1 MRRVLAP
8 ACVLLGI
15 AAGPIAAAAQD
26 PFEIEVY
33 SYSTAGRSEWEL
45 DAHVNYTATGTT
57 RYDGPVAPTE
67 HQAHLALEVTRGI
80 TDLFE
85 AGAYVLSAY
94 RPGAGVEYAGWRLRS
109 RVRFPESWRLP
120 VLMSLGAEL
129 EFTRAPYDENAA
141 GLEIRPTLGRRF
153 GRLQV
158 DLNPVVER
166 GLRGQGSG
174 SGEDWEFEPSARLG
188 LTLSKAVD
196 VSVEY
201 YGKTPLLDSEAPAG
215 GAAHQFY
222 PSVDLKLGEDFA
234 CSVGVG
240 VGNTAAANRLV
251 LKSRFEFP
259 LSRTAA
265 R

>member
-1 MRRVLAP
+1 MRHLRRHLAP
-8 ACVLLGI
+8 VCVLVGT
-15 AAGPIAAAAQD
+15 AAVPRVAAAQD

-33 SYSTAGRSEWEL
+33 PYHTAERGEWEL
-45 DAHVNYTATGTT
+45 AAHLNYTAAGTT
-57 RYDGPVAPTE
+57 DYDGPVAPTE
-67 HQAHLALEVTRGI
+67 HQAHLALELTRGI
-80 TDLFE
+80 TDLWE
-85 AGAYVLSAY
+85 AGAYLLSAY
-94 RPGAGVEYAGWRLRS
+94 RPGVGVEYAGWRLRS

-166 GLRGQGSG
+166 GLRGQGSR
-174 SGEDWEFEPSARLG
+174 SGEEWEFEPSARVG

-196 VSVEY
+196 VSLEY
-201 YGKTPLLDSEAPAG
+201 YGKTGLFDSEAPAG
-215 GAAHQFY
+215 GAAHQLY
-222 PSVDLKLGEDFA
+222 PSVDLKLGEGSA
-234 CSVGVG
+234 CSIGVG
-240 VGNTAAANRLV
+240 VGSTAAANRLV

-259 LSRTAA
+259 LGR
-265 R
+265 